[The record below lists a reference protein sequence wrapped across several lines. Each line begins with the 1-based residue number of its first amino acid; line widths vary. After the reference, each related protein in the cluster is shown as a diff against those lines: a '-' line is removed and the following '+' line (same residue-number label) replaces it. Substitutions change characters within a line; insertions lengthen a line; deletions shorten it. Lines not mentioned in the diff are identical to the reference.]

1 MLCFVMCPSNGAG
14 RKEAGAS
21 GSSSRTTAAAAS
33 DGGIWARCDMENGR
47 GAHRIEARL

>member
-1 MLCFVMCPSNGAG
+1 MLCFVLCPSNGAG

-33 DGGIWARCDMENGR
+33 DGGIWAYGR
-47 GAHRIEARL
+47 GAHGIEARLLGV